1 MNDMAQKI
9 SEVVAQS
16 LAAGQAE
23 VATLLDKVRD
33 DIEALHRA
41 VGTLPGSAQQPVAKR
56 SPVATGRPRRKKA
69 EAAGSAVAP
78 QSASGKTPTKRTRR
92 EKTPEER
99 EAISKRMS
107 AYWQRKREDKAAG
120 RN

>member
-1 MNDMAQKI
+1 MNDMAQRI

-41 VGTLPGSAQQPVAKR
+41 LGTLPGSAQQPVAKR
-56 SPVATGRPRRKKA
+56 SPVATGRRRRKKTEGCGKCSGSTVGIEQDPD
-69 EAAGSAVAP
+69 EAYAP
-78 QSASGKTPTKRTRR
+78 
-92 EKTPEER
+92 
-99 EAISKRMS
+99 
-107 AYWQRKREDKAAG
+107 REDPG
-120 RN
+120 RA